1 MSLGA
6 GVGDIL
12 ACASLAYKIYQELS
26 EMNGV
31 SEEYQALTSKL
42 LIVHKLL
49 LQVEKLRASN
59 QLAQSTLNAIRFL
72 TSRMGEAIGEFS
84 TKLEKDSRASQ
95 AGEYGIALKNIFSKG
110 KSSLAMTYE
119 VVSMVERRI
128 THTSPSSDDKSR
140 YNASYTPRWID
151 ERSGFPNVRL
161 SAIITR
167 RETCCARPNFE
178 KVPSPTTFFR
188 PGRVF
193 TVAIRGILTATGDE
207 DIDYTHLPL
216 EWTPLD
222 SILDPS
228 GREKERIFRQKRN
241 YEAVIKLPLAA
252 MFQYG
257 DVQKNGQVQCHLC
270 PSDVQFPKDFW
281 VDRHFRMYHHET
293 FRRLD
298 DVSSLDER
306 SDYIC
311 PNEISTSRPILSE
324 PEVEELTANEY
335 KLPTWGMDAWVG
347 AITLRRFVVVQQ
359 GTKSCLCLGIHTY
372 SGRGCSD
379 QPDQELFAILHSLKY
394 VPDPLPEETRM
405 GIQPLRLKP
414 EHPSTVLPST
424 ARIHFGRVYE
434 IKHDVE
440 LKNIGLIHSSSM
452 NILSS
457 QFESHCPIDTPNGL
471 GASQDKDQAG
481 TSADD
486 TVHRPV
492 SGFRN
497 EL

>member
-119 VVSMVERRI
+119 A
-128 THTSPSSDDKSR
+128 P
-140 YNASYTPRWID
+140 
-151 ERSGFPNVRL
+151 RL
-161 SAIITR
+161 SSILHSNLLSLSSLLRMACYSI
-167 RETCCARPNFE
+167 
-178 KVPSPTTFFR
+178 

-306 SDYIC
+306 SDYIY

-335 KLPTWGMDAWVG
+335 NLPTWGMDAWVG

-372 SGRGCSD
+372 SRRGCSD
-379 QPDQELFAILHSLKY
+379 QPDQELFAILHSLKHI
-394 VPDPLPEETRM
+394 PDPLPEETRM

-452 NILSS
+452 DILSS

-471 GASQDKDQAG
+471 GASQDKDQVLWLSDHCIPSLG
-481 TSADD
+481 NMLD
-486 TVHRPV
+486 
-492 SGFRN
+492 
-497 EL
+497 

>member
-128 THTSPSSDDKSR
+128 THTSPSSDDKS
-140 YNASYTPRWID
+140 
-151 ERSGFPNVRL
+151 
-161 SAIITR
+161 
-167 RETCCARPNFE
+167 
-178 KVPSPTTFFR
+178 R

-335 KLPTWGMDAWVG
+335 NLPTWGMDAWVG

-359 GTKSCLCLGIHTY
+359 GTKSCLCLGIHT
-372 SGRGCSD
+372 
-379 QPDQELFAILHSLKY
+379 
-394 VPDPLPEETRM
+394 
-405 GIQPLRLKP
+405 
-414 EHPSTVLPST
+414 
-424 ARIHFGRVYE
+424 
-434 IKHDVE
+434 
-440 LKNIGLIHSSSM
+440 
-452 NILSS
+452 
-457 QFESHCPIDTPNGL
+457 
-471 GASQDKDQAG
+471 
-481 TSADD
+481 
-486 TVHRPV
+486 
-492 SGFRN
+492 
-497 EL
+497 

>member
-119 VVSMVERRI
+119 VS
-128 THTSPSSDDKSR
+128 
-140 YNASYTPRWID
+140 
-151 ERSGFPNVRL
+151 L
-161 SAIITR
+161 S
-167 RETCCARPNFE
+167 
-178 KVPSPTTFFR
+178 
-188 PGRVF
+188 
-193 TVAIRGILTATGDE
+193 
-207 DIDYTHLPL
+207 
-216 EWTPLD
+216 
-222 SILDPS
+222 
-228 GREKERIFRQKRN
+228 
-241 YEAVIKLPLAA
+241 
-252 MFQYG
+252 
-257 DVQKNGQVQCHLC
+257 
-270 PSDVQFPKDFW
+270 
-281 VDRHFRMYHHET
+281 
-293 FRRLD
+293 
-298 DVSSLDER
+298 
-306 SDYIC
+306 
-311 PNEISTSRPILSE
+311 
-324 PEVEELTANEY
+324 EVEELTANEY
-335 KLPTWGMDAWVG
+335 NLPTWGMDAWVG

-379 QPDQELFAILHSLKY
+379 QPDQELFAILHSLKHI
-394 VPDPLPEETRM
+394 PDPLPEETRM

-452 NILSS
+452 DILSS

-471 GASQDKDQAG
+471 GASQDKDQVG

-486 TVHRPV
+486 TVTQAGVRI
-492 SGFRN
+492 
-497 EL
+497 

>member
-72 TSRMGEAIGEFS
+72 TSRIGEAIGEFS

-95 AGEYGIALKNIFSKG
+95 AGEYGIALKNIFSK
-110 KSSLAMTYE
+110 
-119 VVSMVERRI
+119 
-128 THTSPSSDDKSR
+128 D
-140 YNASYTPRWID
+140 
-151 ERSGFPNVRL
+151 
-161 SAIITR
+161 
-167 RETCCARPNFE
+167 FE

-335 KLPTWGMDAWVG
+335 NLPTWGMDAWVG

>member
-12 ACASLAYKIYQELS
+12 ACASLAYKLYQELF

-31 SEEYQALTSKL
+31 SEEYRALTSKL

-49 LQVEKLRASN
+49 LQVEQLRAAN

-72 TSRMGEAIGEFS
+72 TSRMGEAIDEFP
-84 TKLEKDSRASQ
+84 TKLETHSRASH

-110 KSSLAMTYE
+110 KSSLTIIHE
-119 VVSMVERRI
+119 VVSMVERRS

-161 SAIITR
+161 SVIITKK
-167 RETCCARPNFE
+167 ETCCARPNFE

-193 TVAIRGILTATGDE
+193 TVAIRGILTAAGDG

-228 GREKERIFRQKRN
+228 EREKERISRQKRN

-257 DVQKNGQVQCHLC
+257 GVQKNGQVQCHLC
-270 PSDVQFPKDFW
+270 PGDVQFPKDFW

-293 FRRLD
+293 FKGLH
-298 DVSSLDER
+298 DVSSLHER

-311 PNEISTSRPILSE
+311 PNEISASRPILSE
-324 PEVEELTANEY
+324 SEVEELTANEY
-335 KLPTWGMDAWVG
+335 NLPTWGMDPWVG
-347 AITLRRFVVVQQ
+347 AITIRRFVVVQQ
-359 GTKSCLCLGIHTY
+359 GTKTCLCLGIHTY

-379 QPDQELFAILHSLKY
+379 QPDQELFAILHSLKHIPY
-394 VPDPLPEETRM
+394 PLPEETRM

-452 NILSS
+452 DILSS

-486 TVHRPV
+486 TVTQTDIKI
-492 SGFRN
+492 
-497 EL
+497 

>member
-12 ACASLAYKIYQELS
+12 ACASLAYKLYQELF

-31 SEEYQALTSKL
+31 SEEYRALTSKL

-49 LQVEKLRASN
+49 LQVEQLRAAN

-72 TSRMGEAIGEFS
+72 TSRMGEAIDEFP
-84 TKLEKDSRASQ
+84 TKLETHSRASQ
-95 AGEYGIALKNIFSKG
+95 AGEYGIALKNIFSK
-110 KSSLAMTYE
+110 
-119 VVSMVERRI
+119 
-128 THTSPSSDDKSR
+128 D
-140 YNASYTPRWID
+140 
-151 ERSGFPNVRL
+151 
-161 SAIITR
+161 
-167 RETCCARPNFE
+167 FE

-193 TVAIRGILTATGDE
+193 TVAIRGILTAAGDG

-228 GREKERIFRQKRN
+228 EREKERLSRQKRN

-257 DVQKNGQVQCHLC
+257 GVQKNGQVQCHLC
-270 PSDVQFPKDFW
+270 PGDVQFPKDFW

-293 FRRLD
+293 FKGLH
-298 DVSSLDER
+298 DVSSLHER

-311 PNEISTSRPILSE
+311 PNEISASRPILSE
-324 PEVEELTANEY
+324 SEVEELTANEY
-335 KLPTWGMDAWVG
+335 NLPTWGMDPWVG
-347 AITLRRFVVVQQ
+347 AITIRRFVVVQQ
-359 GTKSCLCLGIHTY
+359 GTKTCLCLGIHTY

-379 QPDQELFAILHSLKY
+379 QPDQELFAILHSLKHIPY
-394 VPDPLPEETRM
+394 PLPEETRM

-452 NILSS
+452 DILSS

-486 TVHRPV
+486 TVTQTDIKI
-492 SGFRN
+492 
-497 EL
+497 